1 LQEKHGAIDAT
12 KRRRLTFQN
21 SVGLEK
27 IMKMGNVMEA
37 LLAVVLCTSPVFAQ
51 DQAEAARSA
60 AGCGAGGV
68 AFTVKTD
75 KKQHPVAPS
84 QPGKALVY
92 VFGDEEMDNIPLH
105 IGGITTRW
113 GLDGAWV
120 GANYRKSYFFFYV
133 DPGDHRLCTSRQT
146 KFKSQTKSAAI
157 SFTSEAGKI
166 YYFHTKTP
174 HHEPP
179 ETVILVAADTAAAQ
193 LLIAD
198 SAFSVSHPKPAAD
211 SPE

>member
-1 LQEKHGAIDAT
+1 
-12 KRRRLTFQN
+12 
-21 SVGLEK
+21 
-27 IMKMGNVMEA
+27 MKMESVMKA
-37 LLAVVLCTSPVFAQ
+37 LLAVVFFASPTFAQ

-60 AGCGAGGV
+60 AGCGAGEV

-75 KKQHPVAPS
+75 KKQHPIAPS
-84 QPGKALVY
+84 QAGKALVY
-92 VFGDEEMDNIPLH
+92 VFGDEELDNIPLH

-157 SFTSEAGKI
+157 SFTAEAGKV

-179 ETVILVAADTAAAQ
+179 ETVILVAADPAAAQ

-198 SAFSVSHPKPAAD
+198 SAFSVSHPKEAD
-211 SPE
+211 SKE